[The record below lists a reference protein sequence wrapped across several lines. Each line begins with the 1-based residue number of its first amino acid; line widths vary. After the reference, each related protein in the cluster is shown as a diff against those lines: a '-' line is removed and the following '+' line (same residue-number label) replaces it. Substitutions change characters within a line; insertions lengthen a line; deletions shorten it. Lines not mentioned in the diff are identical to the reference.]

1 MFNFNYFLLWK
12 KKIPKKKKDELMPLN
27 ENLYNEFS
35 LEKLEERL
43 ETDPL
48 VIGDLIGEQD
58 VDSTTFC
65 LFQTCVGKDCN
76 EFTVIVG

>member
-1 MFNFNYFLLWK
+1 MEKKNFK
-12 KKIPKKKKDELMPLN
+12 KSDELISLN

-48 VIGDLIGEQD
+48 VVIADLTNDGSAE
-58 VDSTTFC
+58 TTGIC
-65 LFQTCVGKDCN
+65 PWKCIGKDC
-76 EFTVIVG
+76 EFSCGDFTSNSL